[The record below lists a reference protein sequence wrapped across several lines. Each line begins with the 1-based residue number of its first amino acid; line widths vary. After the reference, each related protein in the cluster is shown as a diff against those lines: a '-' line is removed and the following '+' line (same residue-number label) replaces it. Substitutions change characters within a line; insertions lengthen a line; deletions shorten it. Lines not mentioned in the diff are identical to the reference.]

1 MTDKQAGILR
11 SGGPNRAGD
20 AIGQC
25 GTQIFDRFD
34 LPDIEDLASRLR
46 FSPKTGRIW
55 LDNNRMI
62 LMHTRALGA
71 LRRELVDTLGISAAR
86 ALLIRMGYA
95 SGAQDAELAVK
106 VRGTASFT
114 DFFLVGPQLH
124 ALEGIVNVQP
134 VRLESDTS
142 TGHFYGE
149 FLWHDSAEDEVHIEQ
164 FGFGSESACWMQQG
178 YASGYT
184 SVFVGRPVLFREVE
198 CRATGAQACRI
209 IGKPLSEWDATEE
222 ELRYLQP
229 QSFANRDR
237 LIVSN
242 RTAQAVPTTS
252 PTAAPSSEAPATPEK
267 LLVGASAGFNMV
279 CHMLDKVAGTN
290 ATVLLLGESGVGK
303 ELFAQTLHRI
313 SKRAAGPFV
322 AVNCAAIPEHLI
334 ESELFG
340 VEKGAFT
347 GATESR
353 AGRFERAHGG
363 TLFLD
368 EIGTLTLQAQGKLLR
383 ALQEGEVERVGDRK
397 SRKVDV
403 RVVAA
408 TNINLRDS
416 ARKGTFREDLFFRL
430 NVFPIQIPPLRDRRA
445 DIPLL
450 MEHFLKQFRA
460 RHGKQVTGFTQRAIN
475 GLFAY
480 DWPGN
485 IRELENM
492 IERGVILAADGEAVD
507 LCHLFTSGE
516 ILSANVLAM
525 SGDGLLNPCGQR
537 EKARAKEAA
546 GAGGG
551 GDAGSLIDTLL
562 GGGTSLDDLEEQLLQ
577 AAVERAQGNISEA
590 ARILGI
596 TRPQLAYRL
605 KRKIV

>member
-1 MTDKQAGILR
+1 MADKQAGTL
-11 SGGPNRAGD
+11 SGGGIIRPTGAVGK
-20 AIGQC
+20 C
-25 GTQIFDRFD
+25 GTQVFDQFD

-46 FSPKTGRIW
+46 FSPKKGRIW

-71 LRRELVDTLGISAAR
+71 LRRELVETLGMSAAR

-106 VRGTASFT
+106 VRGKASFT

-124 ALEGIVNVQP
+124 ALEGIVNVEP
-134 VRLESDTS
+134 IRLESDSS

-149 FLWHDSAEDEVHIEQ
+149 FLWHDSAEDEVHIEN
-164 FGFGSESACWMQQG
+164 FGFGSENVCWMQQG

-198 CRATGAQACRI
+198 CRATGAAACRI
-209 IGKPLSEWDATEE
+209 IGKPVSEWDITED

-229 QSFANRDR
+229 QAFANRDK
-237 LIVSN
+237 LAVSN
-242 RTAQAVPTTS
+242 ATAHG
-252 PTAAPSSEAPATPEK
+252 APSSPLPAAAAEAPAATEK
-267 LLVGASAGFNMV
+267 QLVGASAGFNMV
-279 CHMLDKVAGTN
+279 CHMLEKVAGTN

-313 SKRAAGPFV
+313 SKRSTGPFV
-322 AVNCAAIPEHLI
+322 AINCAAIPEHLI

-408 TNINLRDS
+408 TNVNLRDC
-416 ARKGTFREDLFFRL
+416 ARRGTFREDLFFRL
-430 NVFPIQIPPLRDRRA
+430 NVFPIQIPSLRERRA

-450 MEHFLKQFRA
+450 MEHFLNRFRS
-460 RHGKQVTGFTQRAIN
+460 RHGKNVTGFTQRAIN
-475 GLFAY
+475 GLFSY

-492 IERGVILAADGEAVD
+492 IERGVILASDGEAID

-516 ILSANVLAM
+516 MVSGSVLAM
-525 SGDGLLNPCGQR
+525 SGEGFLNTSQAAR
-537 EKARAKEAA
+537 EPANKVPVPNA
-546 GAGGG
+546 GA
-551 GDAGSLIDTLL
+551 DDLIDTLL
-562 GGGTSLDDLEEQLLQ
+562 GSGTSLDDLEERLLH

-590 ARILGI
+590 ARMLGI

-605 KRKIV
+605 KRKVI